1 MRMRIEIIVP
11 ESAMPKKDP
20 EHPCECQFRPFKLKD
35 KKGEIFWL
43 ITEGEEVKKDQI
55 ICEGEVEKKT
65 IEIPAPADG
74 ILAEISIQDEGS
86 FTVGDILG
94 YIETI

>member
-1 MRMRIEIIVP
+1 MRIEIKVP

-20 EHPCECQFRPFKLKD
+20 ENPCPCQFRPFQIKE

-43 ITEGEEVKKDQI
+43 VSQGDKVEKDQI

-65 IEIPAPADG
+65 IEFPAPESG
-74 ILAEISIQDEGS
+74 ILTEICIEDEET
-86 FTVGDILG
+86 FRVGDILG
-94 YIETI
+94 YIETEEK